1 MIIFILML
9 MASLI
14 TIYPLGMYLC
24 YYHNEVWVTV
34 IDGKPDFG
42 GYVTYYHVGDKFR
55 VQEKKK

>member
-1 MIIFILML
+1 ML

-14 TIYPLGMYLC
+14 TVYPLGMYLC
-24 YYHNEVWVTV
+24 YYHDEVWVTV
-34 IDGKPDFG
+34 IDGKPEFS

>member
-24 YYHNEVWVTV
+24 YYHDEVWVTV
-34 IDGKPDFG
+34 I
-42 GYVTYYHVGDKFR
+42 TVGDKFR